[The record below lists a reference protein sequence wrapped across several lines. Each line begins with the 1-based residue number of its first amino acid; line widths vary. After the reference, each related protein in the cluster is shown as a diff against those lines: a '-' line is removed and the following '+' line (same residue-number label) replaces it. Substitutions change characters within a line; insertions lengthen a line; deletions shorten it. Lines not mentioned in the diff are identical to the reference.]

1 MTRIYGRSA
10 SCRVADPADYT
21 RVPQGL
27 LEEDFDLAYY
37 CVVVKSVIAVENV
50 AAAINQIEQT
60 TLRKGVGQHCL
71 DETVSEADRIHVDI
85 QGILD
90 VQTTD
95 WGEVVTLVDLKN
107 VQLPESMKRAM
118 ARQAEAEREGYAEI
132 IATEGESLAA
142 DALAAPASHILV
154 AHPGVAAQPAEPGRD
169 RRRQEHPRLPSAA
182 DGHHRRTG
190 AFLAWETAAFA
201 ALIPTGSE

>member
-1 MTRIYGRSA
+1 VTGIYGRSA

-50 AAAINQIEQT
+50 AAAINQIAQT

-107 VQLPESMKRAM
+107 VQLPESMKREM
-118 ARQAEAEREGYAEI
+118 ARQAEAEREGHAEI
-132 IATEGESLAA
+132 IATEGDEPRTGLYVGLTRGGRMKAVVVRQWSGSESLTVETVPDPVA
-142 DALAAPASHILV
+142 DERDVVVELRASAL
-154 AHPGVAAQPAEPGRD
+154 RC
-169 RRRQEHPRLPSAA
+169 RRRSAGPPR
-182 DGHHRRTG
+182 
-190 AFLAWETAAFA
+190 
-201 ALIPTGSE
+201 